1 MKRSMLVLGIACVGC
16 QPTAINDPVQVDA
29 PRPREALG
37 IDFAGWPSVTEK
49 PWPVAPVMLL
59 MCAPPT
65 PEMVR
70 QREAE
75 KKERGPHSESAV
87 VVRVNPTGREQF
99 ISGQPVPVGTVV
111 VKEKYSRYTVIG
123 STRTNSGG
131 RSRRRRRSGASWTP
145 ASTATKGRGTRTT
158 CSVHTWEPPGNGGG
172 SCRRSVVIGFN
183 TSMRHHFSRW
193 WEVCSR
199 P

>member
-111 VKEKYSRYTVIG
+111 VKEKYSRYSPNAKPVAVAAMTKREPGYDPEHGDWEYAYEQRWPEQEAKTVRGKLDACIDCHQ
-123 STRTNSGG
+123 
-131 RSRRRRRSGASWTP
+131 GARD
-145 ASTATKGRGTRTT
+145 KD
-158 CSVHTWEPPGNGGG
+158 HL
-172 SCRRSVVIGFN
+172 F
-183 TSMRHHFSRW
+183 
-193 WEVCSR
+193 R
-199 P
+199 PYLGAAR